1 MEIIPSE
8 LVLCIGGYCDYDS
21 LINMNVSST
30 FINKTNILRLGI
42 NELFSRR
49 LNSSITFTTILSRT
63 TRTMASRNFIDEYQ
77 FLSLREQL
85 HEMLYIVTG
94 LRYKASNYYN
104 YLQKEEEMV
113 NNVNVVNVAKNIYN
127 TTLGTYIKL
136 RHRNLLAYI

>member
-30 FINKTNILRLGI
+30 FINKTNIVRLGI

-49 LNSSITFTTILSRT
+49 LNSSKTFTI
-63 TRTMASRNFIDEYQ
+63 TMASRNFIDEYQ